1 MCVCVCVCACVCVCV
16 CVNKR
21 DVENVGNNSRKQAMV
36 CKCCVVDCR
45 SNYAGEERTTVFSF
59 PKEESLRKIWI
70 RFVNRKE
77 LGSPRKRIYQ
87 DDQYQ
92 SFMNN
97 DSINKLSDIE
107 EK

>member
-1 MCVCVCVCACVCVCV
+1 MCVCV

-45 SNYAGEERTTVFSF
+45 SNYAREERTTVFSF

-70 RFVNRKE
+70 KFVNRKDWE
-77 LGSPRKRIYQ
+77 PTPLSFICIKHFEETYYRKGK
-87 DDQYQ
+87 
-92 SFMNN
+92 N
-97 DSINKLSDIE
+97 DKRYRLTKN
-107 EK
+107 

>member
-1 MCVCVCVCACVCVCV
+1 MMCVCVCMCV

-45 SNYAGEERTTVFSF
+45 SNYAGEERTTVLSF

-70 RFVNRKE
+70 KFVNRKDWE
-77 LGSPRKRIYQ
+77 PTPLSFICIKHFKETYYRKGK
-87 DDQYQ
+87 
-92 SFMNN
+92 N
-97 DSINKLSDIE
+97 DKRYRLTKN
-107 EK
+107 